1 MRVRRLASYAG
12 GPGKDLKRP
21 GHSSGVCQMTNV
33 IRLLRHT
40 ANQIRRLRRDERG
53 TMATIMGL
61 MAIPLIFAVGAG
73 IDYGTA
79 NSAKAKLDAV
89 ADTAA
94 LSAVDHQAIT
104 GTAAAAETT
113 AQNTFNAEAV
123 NLPHVTV
130 SSLTAT
136 VTDSTTGRTA
146 VVSYK
151 ASKTNTFL
159 GLFGYPT
166 TTITGSSTAQAGL
179 TTNINFYLL
188 LDNSPSMNIAAT
200 SAGITTMVNATPS
213 QGGCA
218 FACHE
223 SDPAADNLGNPGGV
237 DNYTLAKNLGVV
249 TRMENLATATQAL
262 MSSAAAMEGSSQQ
275 YQVAIYTFNNSS
287 SLSTIQALTS
297 NLAQAQNAA
306 ANINVEE
313 VYSNNWLTKTNQNND
328 TDTNFESAMSAIN
341 GIMPNPGLGTPSST
355 PQEVL
360 FLVSDGVDDEVS
372 SSCSQQLDGS
382 RCQQPFNTTWC
393 TTVKNRGIQIAVLY
407 TEYLPLP
414 TNSWYN
420 DWIAPF
426 QNQISPN
433 LQSCA
438 SPGMFFTVTT
448 NGDITAAMQTLFQQA
463 VAAARLT
470 Q

>member
-1 MRVRRLASYAG
+1 
-12 GPGKDLKRP
+12 
-21 GHSSGVCQMTNV
+21 MTKI
-33 IRLLRHT
+33 IRLLRNAT
-40 ANQIRRLRRDERG
+40 SQARSFRRDQRG
-53 TMATIMGL
+53 TVALTMGL

-73 IDYGTA
+73 VDYGSA
-79 NSAKAKLDAV
+79 NMAKAKLDAV

-94 LSAVDHQAIT
+94 LAAVDHQNIT
-104 GTAAAAETT
+104 ATAAAAQTA
-113 AQNTFNAEAV
+113 AQNTFSAEAA
-123 NLPHVTV
+123 NLPNVAVNNATV
-130 SSLTAT
+130 T

-146 VVSYK
+146 VVNYT
-151 ASKTNTFL
+151 ATKTNTFM

-200 SAGITTMVNATPS
+200 TAGINTMVANTQA

-223 SDPAADNLGNPGGV
+223 SHPSSDNLGNPGGV
-237 DNYTLAKNLGVV
+237 DNYTLAQNLGVV

-262 MSSAAAMEGSSQQ
+262 MNSAAAMEGPNQQ

-287 SLSTIQALTS
+287 LNTIQLLTS
-297 NLAQAQNAA
+297 NLANAEQAA

-313 VYSNNWLTKTNQNND
+313 VYSNNWLTKTDQNND
-328 TDTNFESAMSAIN
+328 TDTDFESAMSAIN
-341 GIMPNPGLGTPSST
+341 SIMPLPGTGTPSST

-360 FLVSDGVDDEVS
+360 FIVTDGVDDEAS
-372 SSCSQQLDGS
+372 SSCSQTLDGN

-426 QNQISPN
+426 QSQIGPN
-433 LQSCA
+433 MQSCA

-448 NGDITAAMQTLFQQA
+448 DGDITAAMQTLFQQA

-470 Q
+470 K

>member
-1 MRVRRLASYAG
+1 
-12 GPGKDLKRP
+12 
-21 GHSSGVCQMTNV
+21 MTNV
-33 IRLLRHT
+33 IRLLVD
-40 ANQIRRLRRDERG
+40 AIRRVRRFRRDDG
-53 TMATIMGL
+53 GSMAIMMGL
-61 MAIPLIFAVGAG
+61 TAVPLIFAVGAG

-79 NSAKAKLDAV
+79 NMAKSKLDAV

-104 GTAAAAETT
+104 GTPAAAQTT
-113 AQNTFNAEAV
+113 AQTTFNAEAINIPNV
-123 NLPHVTV
+123 VVGNV
-130 SSLTAT
+130 SAT

-146 VVSYK
+146 VVNYT
-151 ASKTNTFL
+151 ATKTN
-159 GLFGYPT
+159 LFMGIFGDPT
-166 TTITGSSTAQAGL
+166 STITGSSTAQAGL

-200 SAGITTMVNATPS
+200 SAGIQTMVNNTSA

-223 SDPAADNLGNPGGV
+223 SDPAADNLGNPGGE
-237 DNYTLAKNLGVV
+237 DNYTLANNLGVV
-249 TRMENLATATQAL
+249 TRMENLASATQSL
-262 MSSAAAMEGSSQQ
+262 MSSAALMEGSNQQ
-275 YQVAIYTFNNSS
+275 YQMAIYTFNNSS
-287 SLSTIQALTS
+287 LSAIQTLTP
-297 NLAQAQNAA
+297 NLGNAETAA

-313 VYSNNWLTKTNQNND
+313 VYSNNWLTKTSQNND
-328 TDTNFESAMSAIN
+328 TDTNFESAMSAIDT
-341 GIMPNPGLGTPSST
+341 IMPAPGTGTPAST

-360 FLVSDGVDDEVS
+360 FIVSDGVDDEVVP
-372 SSCSQQLDGS
+372 SCSQTFDGN
-382 RCQQPFNTTWC
+382 RCQQPFDTTLC
-393 TTVKNRGIQIAVLY
+393 TTIKNRGIQIAVLY

-433 LQSCA
+433 MESCA
-438 SPGMFFTVTT
+438 SPGMFFSVTT
-448 NGDITAAMQTLFQQA
+448 DGDITAALFQQA

-470 Q
+470 H

>member
-1 MRVRRLASYAG
+1 
-12 GPGKDLKRP
+12 
-21 GHSSGVCQMTNV
+21 
-33 IRLLRHT
+33 
-40 ANQIRRLRRDERG
+40 
-53 TMATIMGL
+53 

-73 IDYGTA
+73 VDYGSA
-79 NSAKAKLDAV
+79 NMAKAKLDAV

-94 LSAVDHQAIT
+94 LAAVDHQNIT
-104 GTAAAAETT
+104 ATAAAAQTA
-113 AQNTFNAEAV
+113 AQNTFSAEAA
-123 NLPHVTV
+123 NLPNVAVNNATV
-130 SSLTAT
+130 T

-146 VVSYK
+146 VVNYT
-151 ASKTNTFL
+151 ATKTNTFM

-200 SAGITTMVNATPS
+200 TAGINTMVANTQA

-223 SDPAADNLGNPGGV
+223 SHPSSDNLGNPGGV
-237 DNYTLAKNLGVV
+237 DNYTLAQNLGVV

-262 MSSAAAMEGSSQQ
+262 MNSAAAMEGPNQQ

-287 SLSTIQALTS
+287 LNTIQLLTS
-297 NLAQAQNAA
+297 NLANAEQAA

-313 VYSNNWLTKTNQNND
+313 VYSNNWLTKTDQNND
-328 TDTNFESAMSAIN
+328 TDTDFESPMSAIN
-341 GIMPNPGLGTPSST
+341 SIMPLPGTGTPSST

-360 FLVSDGVDDEVS
+360 FIVTDGVDDEVS
-372 SSCSQQLDGS
+372 SSCSQTLDGN

-426 QNQISPN
+426 QSQIGPN
-433 LQSCA
+433 MQSCA

-448 NGDITAAMQTLFQQA
+448 DGDITAAMQTLFQQA

-470 Q
+470 K